1 MCWEMDEGGFFNIIP
16 NVTWKSSWN
25 GFLFLCFISVR
36 MLYVFFL
43 ALFVKLLNRGE
54 LQMVGN
60 ISVSLLV
67 HDRRGGRGGG
77 ELETMEVLKCC
88 RLMRRMLYH
97 PGFILSLT
105 LILLMWRIG

>member
-1 MCWEMDEGGFFNIIP
+1 MEWVLILVFYICMD
-16 NVTWKSSWN
+16 VVC
-25 GFLFLCFISVR
+25 LF
-36 MLYVFFL
+36 FFL

-105 LILLMWRIG
+105 LIVLMWRIG